1 MKKKEL
7 SQLYYLN
14 KEIKQQKQRLKELE
28 AAATGCTA
36 QITGMPHGT
45 AIGDKVS
52 KYAAEIAD
60 LKNLIEL
67 NIQKCWYEMN
77 RLNRYIDSVEDSQMR
92 QILTLRYIKQYSWY
106 KIANEIGGNNT
117 ADSIR
122 MMHNR
127 FLKAS

>member
-1 MKKKEL
+1 MTKKEL

-45 AIGDKVS
+45 SVGDKVS

-117 ADSIR
+117 EDSIKKSCY
-122 MMHNR
+122 R
-127 FLKAS
+127 FLAKK

>member
-1 MKKKEL
+1 MTKKEL

-45 AIGDKVS
+45 AAGDKVS

-92 QILTLRYIKQYSWY
+92 QILTLRYINLYSWEEIE
-106 KIANEIGGNNT
+106 IAIGGNNK
-117 ADSIR
+117 SESLR
-122 MMHNR
+122 KRLER
-127 FLKAS
+127 FIKKN

>member
-28 AAATGCTA
+28 AAATDCTA
-36 QITGMPHGT
+36 QITGMPHGNEV
-45 AIGDKVS
+45 GDKVG

-92 QILTLRYIKQYSWY
+92 QILTLRYIKRYSWY

-117 ADSIR
+117 EDSIKKSCY
-122 MMHNR
+122 R
-127 FLKAS
+127 FLAKK

>member
-1 MKKKEL
+1 MPAV
-7 SQLYYLN
+7 QAV
-14 KEIKQQKQRLKELE
+14 
-28 AAATGCTA
+28 AAACTA
-36 QITGMPHGT
+36 QITGMPHGNEV
-45 AIGDKVS
+45 GDKVG

-60 LKNLIEL
+60 LKNLIAL

>member
-1 MKKKEL
+1 MTKKEL

-45 AIGDKVS
+45 SVGDKVS

-92 QILTLRYIKQYSWY
+92 QILTLRYINLYSWEEIE
-106 KIANEIGGNNT
+106 IAIGGNNK
-117 ADSIR
+117 SESLR
-122 MMHNR
+122 KRLER
-127 FLKAS
+127 FIKKN

>member
-1 MKKKEL
+1 MTKKEL

-28 AAATGCTA
+28 AAATDCTA
-36 QITGMPHGT
+36 QITGMPHGNEV
-45 AIGDKVS
+45 GDKVG

-92 QILTLRYIKQYSWY
+92 QILTLRYINLYSWGEIE
-106 KIANEIGGNNT
+106 IAIGGNNN
-117 ADSIR
+117 SESLR
-122 MMHNR
+122 KRLER
-127 FLKAS
+127 FIKKN

>member
-1 MKKKEL
+1 MTKKEL

-36 QITGMPHGT
+36 QITGMPNGT

-92 QILTLRYIKQYSWY
+92 QILTLRYINLYSWEEIE
-106 KIANEIGGNNT
+106 IAIGGNNK
-117 ADSIR
+117 SESLR
-122 MMHNR
+122 KRLER
-127 FLKAS
+127 FIKKN

>member
-1 MKKKEL
+1 M

-45 AIGDKVS
+45 AAGDKVS

-117 ADSIR
+117 EDSIKKSCY
-122 MMHNR
+122 R
-127 FLKAS
+127 FLAKK